1 MTKPTFKMTLA
12 DDCDHA
18 PIYEVATR
26 AGGEHIADLTAT
38 YLYSDDKPTVWE
50 LKMLNSE
57 AAEAPTIPDGSSL
70 GRARRI
76 VFEFLEANR
85 QPTVADLEAAI
96 TRLREGAP
104 AAIRALLGVLRGG
117 VEAYEM
123 VAFLGH
129 EFICESYEGQRHDAL
144 LFLKAAASKGGT
156 PDSWRVGGRSARKDE
171 FRFSLTMRL
180 RCIGSMKLGMWPNDR
195 DATDALHATFRDADE
210 VQSLIDA
217 LGVTVDPRMGTIEPK
232 A

>member
-1 MTKPTFKMTLA
+1 MSNPTFKMTLT

-18 PIYEVATR
+18 PIYEIATK
-26 AGGEHIADLTAT
+26 ADGEHVADLTAT

-57 AAEAPTIPDGSSL
+57 APEAPEIPDGASL

-129 EFICESYEGQRHDAL
+129 EFICESYEGQRDDAL

-156 PDSWRVGGRSARKDE
+156 PDSWRVGGRGARKDD

-217 LGVTVDPRMGTIEPK
+217 LGVTVDPRMGTVETK